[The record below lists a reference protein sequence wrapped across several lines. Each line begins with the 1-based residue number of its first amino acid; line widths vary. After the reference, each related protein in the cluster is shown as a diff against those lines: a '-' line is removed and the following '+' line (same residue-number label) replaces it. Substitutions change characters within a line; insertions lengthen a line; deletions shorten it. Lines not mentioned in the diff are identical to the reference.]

1 MKNIFNLLQNF
12 AKAEAKLQNTLFIA
26 PCLLDAFV
34 QTKVNHIIYTF
45 ALQQNDFEGFGIFKP
60 LNAKIAKF
68 EQAATDEQIETYL
81 KQFRKIRL
89 LLIAHLQGNTWLA
102 YPTNESEAQQHLGIA
117 KPIVVHLVA
126 FGRELQQ
133 IVARYDGKNFWFEA
147 EDTQA
152 DFFAIDDL
160 REALQ
165 NYLLLEQLEIKG
177 ITPEMKTVYE
187 MLLRKSVE
195 KMLQQNN
202 FHENGSQLPSD
213 KKRLERALT
222 IGGGSLQ
229 SFTDR
234 GDCWT
239 VEWKTTTGETHSSL
253 IDKKDL
259 RVLSS
264 GICLSDQ
271 DERFDLQSL
280 VAVIEQRD

>member
-1 MKNIFNLLQNF
+1 MKNIFNLLHDF
-12 AKAEAKLQNTLFIA
+12 AKEEAKLQNTLFIA

-34 QTKVNHIIYTF
+34 QTKVNHIVYTF
-45 ALQQNDFEGFGIFKP
+45 ALAENEFEGFGIFKP
-60 LNAKIAKF
+60 LNAKTAQFVRAAK
-68 EQAATDEQIETYL
+68 DEQIEQYL

-102 YPTNESEAQQHLGIA
+102 YPTNESEAQQHLGAA
-117 KPIVVHLVA
+117 KPIVVHLVS

-165 NYLLLEQLEIKG
+165 NYMLPEQFAIKG

-187 MLLRKSVE
+187 MLLRKSVAN
-195 KMLQQNN
+195 LAQQTD
-202 FHENGSQLPSD
+202 FQTNGIAQQSD

-222 IGGGSLQ
+222 TGGGSLQ
-229 SFTDR
+229 SFADN
-234 GDCWT
+234 GDYWT
-239 VEWKTTTGETHSSL
+239 VEWKTTIGETHTSL
-253 IDKKDL
+253 INKKDL
-259 RVLSS
+259 SVLSS
-264 GICLSDQ
+264 GICLSDR
-271 DERFDLQSL
+271 DEMFDLQSL
-280 VAVIEQRD
+280 VAVIEQR